1 MMQWKSDLVGK
12 IIANKVKASNGK
24 YYIQCP
30 YCNAIEIENHEFH
43 DDGTDTVKIHPS
55 VSISAFIHIP
65 EFDCYGECAHCST
78 CGTSFYICDADDDNS
93 LMYINQKDIDSK
105 RVFIEK
111 MRDDGTSV
119 FINRNFIDAI
129 HERKLKTLGKDN
141 SDG

>member
-1 MMQWKSDLVGK
+1 MIQWKSDLVGK
-12 IIANKVKASNGK
+12 IIANKVKASNDK

-30 YCNAIEIENHEFH
+30 YCNTVEIENREFH
-43 DDGTDTVKIHPS
+43 DDGTDTVKIRPS

-65 EFDCYGECAHCST
+65 EFNCYGEFAHCST

-93 LMYINQKDIDSK
+93 LTYINQKDIDSK

-111 MRDDGTSV
+111 IRNDGASV
-119 FINRNFIDAI
+119 FINRNFLDAI
-129 HERKLKTLGKDN
+129 NERKLKTLGKDN